1 MASNKAL
8 KGLNAIRLN
17 KKDFHNQGAFAI
29 NNFNCVFNS
38 LLPLRNMAPP
48 NLKNE
53 LKKKL
58 ISILARAIKTCMYY
72 PDRMISFKNVHKMN
86 NRAMPDAIMSY
97 KCAIQLFKLY
107 NYNEMSIDWV
117 NLNFN
122 QNIYN

>member
-29 NNFNCVFNS
+29 NNFKCVFNS

-72 PDRMISFKNVHKMN
+72 PDRMISFENIHKMN

-107 NYNEMSIDWV
+107 NDNEMSIDWV